1 MAKKKDKESKK
12 ARAEAKQKKAL
23 EKAAVKDK
31 KKAKKLS
38 QDDEEDDLDIEEML
52 ANFKREQENFERIN
66 VENVDRPGQRVNPC
80 IFVNPSQ
87 GKRELMMF
95 GGESTSAETGT
106 THFHNDMFIYSL
118 DTDAWKRVTSQNSPM
133 PRSSAA
139 CAAHPSGVA
148 LIHGGEFSS
157 PKQNTFYHYSDSW
170 LFECSTR
177 EWTKI
182 EQKNGPSARSGHR
195 MTVWKNFIILH
206 GGFRD
211 LGTSTTYLNDL
222 WVFDITNYKW
232 KQIEFPPTHPVP
244 DARSGHSLIPT
255 AEGAVLW
262 GGYTKVKA
270 GKGLQKGKILSDC
283 WHLKMKSDLG
293 AIRWERRK
301 KQGPQPSPRVG
312 CSMVYHKGRGV
323 LFGGVYDFEETEES
337 LRSVFYNDLYT
348 YQVESNRWYSM
359 SLRAQRKKAK
369 VAQSKSSRNKDK
381 ELEDILN
388 QILDKAN
395 LRDADDEEDTRAIE
409 EQLNQLKIA
418 EDRENGDVDG
428 TDDNEDKERA
438 AAKTYEVRNTFPH
451 TRFNASTA
459 VVDDTL
465 FIFGGVVE
473 IGEKDYPI
481 DSFYSIDMNKL
492 DGCKVYWENLEDVV
506 KAEKLGEQDSDD
518 EFDDED
524 DDDED
529 DGEEEI
535 ADRKLESE
543 DEGEDED
550 EEEEEEKEEEEYE
563 IPDPRPWLPHPKAFE
578 SLRSFYV
585 RTGATFLEW
594 AISSNRDSKG
604 KHLKT
609 KSFEL
614 CQDRW
619 WERREQVRIEEDKL
633 EEMGGVEDVI
643 EKDTSKSQ
651 KRR

>member
-12 ARAEAKQKKAL
+12 ARAEAKNKKAS

-31 KKAKKLS
+31 KKTKKLS
-38 QDDEEDDLDIEEML
+38 QDEDEDDMDIEEML
-52 ANFKREQENFERIN
+52 ANFKREQENFEKIN
-66 VENVDRPGQRVNPC
+66 IETVDKPSQRMSPC
-80 IFVNPSQ
+80 MFVNPTH

-95 GGESTSAETGT
+95 GGESTTQETGI
-106 THFHNDMFIYSL
+106 THFYNDMFVYSL
-118 DTDAWKRVTSQNSPM
+118 DTDTWKRITSQNSPM

-139 CAAHPSGVA
+139 VASHPTGVA

-170 LFECSTR
+170 LFDCSTR

-195 MTVWKNFIILH
+195 MAVWKNFIILH

-232 KQIEFPPTHPVP
+232 KQIDFPVNHPIP
-244 DARSGHSLIPT
+244 DARSGHSLIST
-255 AEGAVLW
+255 ADGAVLW

-283 WHLKMKSDLG
+283 WYLKMKSDLG

-301 KQGPQPSPRVG
+301 KQGTQPSPRVG
-312 CSMVYHKGRGV
+312 CSMVHHKGRGV

-337 LRSVFYNDLYT
+337 LRSIFYNDLYT
-348 YQVESNRWYSM
+348 YQIENNRWYSM
-359 SLRAQRKKAK
+359 SLRPQRKKNT

-395 LRDADDEEDTRAIE
+395 LRDANDDEDNKAFED
-409 EQLNQLKIA
+409 QMNQLGI
-418 EDRENGDVDG
+418 EDS
-428 TDDNEDKERA
+428 DDDSEGEKRNLKS
-438 AAKTYEVRNTFPH
+438 YETMLTLPH
-451 TRFNASTA
+451 VRFNAATA

-465 FIFGGVVE
+465 FIFGGAVE
-473 IGEKDYPI
+473 VGEKEYPT

-492 DGCKVYWENLEDVV
+492 DGVKVFWEDLDDVIR
-506 KAEKLGEQDSDD
+506 AEKLGEQDSDD

-524 DDDED
+524 DEDDED
-529 DGEEEI
+529 DDAEEI
-535 ADRKLESE
+535 ADRQLEAE
-543 DEGEDED
+543 EED
-550 EEEEEEKEEEEYE
+550 EEEEEEEPEEEYE
-563 IPDPRPWLPHPKAFE
+563 IPDDRPWLPHPKAFE
-578 SLRSFYV
+578 TLRAFYV
-585 RTGATFLEW
+585 RTGPTFLEW
-594 AISSNRDSKG
+594 AISSNRESKG

-609 KSFEL
+609 KSFEQ

-633 EEMGGVEDVI
+633 EELGGVDEVI
-643 EKDTSKSQ
+643 EKDTSNVQ

>member
-1 MAKKKDKESKK
+1 MAKKKDKDAKK
-12 ARAEAKQKKAL
+12 ARSEAKNKKAQ

-31 KKAKKLS
+31 KKSKKLS
-38 QDDEEDDLDIEEML
+38 QDDEEDDVDIEEML

-66 VENVDRPGQRVNPC
+66 IENVEKPPQRISSCMFANP
-80 IFVNPSQ
+80 VH

-95 GGESTSAETGT
+95 GGESTSHETNV
-106 THFHNDMFIYSL
+106 THFYNEMYVYSL
-118 DTDAWKRVTSQNSPM
+118 DNDSWKKITSQNSPM

-139 CAAHPSGVA
+139 VAAHPTGLA

-170 LFECSTR
+170 LFDCSTR

-195 MTVWKNFIILH
+195 MTIWKNFIILH

-222 WVFDITNYKW
+222 WVFDITTHKW
-232 KQIEFPPTHPVP
+232 KQIDFPTNHPIP
-244 DARSGHSLIPT
+244 DARSGHSFIPT
-255 AEGAVLW
+255 AEGAILW

-283 WHLKMKSDLG
+283 WYLKMKSDLS

-301 KQGPQPSPRVG
+301 KQGQQPSPRVG

-337 LRSVFYNDLYT
+337 LRSVFYNDLFT
-348 YQVESNRWYSM
+348 YQIESNRWYSM
-359 SLRAQRKKAK
+359 SLRPRRKNNKIAI
-369 VAQSKSSRNKDK
+369 SKSNRNKDK
-381 ELEDILN
+381 ELEDLLN

-395 LRDADDEEDTRAIE
+395 LLDDNVEEDSKTIENELKQLDEEE
-409 EQLNQLKIA
+409 EGEDPDHQKSRKIYDMLTA
-418 EDRENGDVDG
+418 L
-428 TDDNEDKERA
+428 
-438 AAKTYEVRNTFPH
+438 PH
-451 TRFNASTA
+451 RRFNASTA

-465 FIFGGVVE
+465 FIFGGAIE

-492 DGCKVYWENLEDVV
+492 DGVKLYWEDLSKVDM
-506 KAEKLGEQDSDD
+506 AEKAGDEDD
-518 EFDDED
+518 DDFDEDDED
-524 DDDED
+524 EDDDED
-529 DGEEEI
+529 DGEKV
-535 ADRKLESE
+535 DDQKLVSE
-543 DEGEDED
+543 DEQ
-550 EEEEEEKEEEEYE
+550 EEEEEEEEEEQEVEEEYE

-578 SLRSFYV
+578 TLRAFYV

-594 AISSNRDSKG
+594 AITNNRDSKG
-604 KHLKT
+604 KHLKK
-609 KSFEL
+609 KSFDL

-619 WERREQVRIEEDKL
+619 WERREQIRLEEDKF
-633 EEMGGVEDVI
+633 EEFGGVGDIV
-643 EKDTSKSQ
+643 EKDTSKVT

>member
-12 ARAEAKQKKAL
+12 ARTEAKNKKAL

-38 QDDEEDDLDIEEML
+38 QDEEEDDMDIEEML
-52 ANFKREQENFERIN
+52 ANFKREQENFEKIN
-66 VENVDRPGQRVNPC
+66 VENVDRPDQRINPC
-80 IFVNPSQ
+80 MFVNPAH

-95 GGESTSAETGT
+95 GGESTTQETGT
-106 THFHNDMFIYSL
+106 THFYNDLFVYSL
-118 DTDAWKRVTSQNSPM
+118 DTDTWKRYTSQNSPM

-139 CAAHPSGVA
+139 VASHPTGVA

-170 LFECSTR
+170 LFDCSSK
-177 EWTKI
+177 EWTKV

-195 MTVWKNFIILH
+195 MAIWKNFIILH

-232 KQIEFPPTHPVP
+232 KQVELPANHPIP
-244 DARSGHSLIPT
+244 DARSGHSLIST
-255 AEGAVLW
+255 AEGAVLY

-283 WHLKMKSDLG
+283 WYLKMKSDLG
-293 AIRWERRK
+293 SIRWERRK
-301 KQGPQPSPRVG
+301 KQGSQPSPRVG
-312 CSMVYHKGRGV
+312 CSMVHHKGRGV

-337 LRSVFYNDLYT
+337 LRSIFYNELYT
-348 YQVESNRWYSM
+348 YQIENNRWYAM
-359 SLRAQRKKAK
+359 SLRPQRKKK
-369 VAQSKSSRNKDK
+369 NFVQSKSNRNKDK

-395 LRDADDEEDTRAIE
+395 LRDAEDDDESKVIE
-409 EQLNQLKIA
+409 EQLNQLDLI
-418 EDRENGDVDG
+418 DF
-428 TDDNEDKERA
+428 DDDDESDKKS
-438 AAKTYEVRNTFPH
+438 AKSYETMSTLPH
-451 TRFNASTA
+451 ARFNAATA

-465 FIFGGVVE
+465 FIFGGTVE

-492 DGCKVYWENLEDVV
+492 DGVKVYWEELKEVER
-506 KAEKLGEQDSDD
+506 AEKLGEQDSDD
-518 EFDDED
+518 EFGDED

-535 ADRKLESE
+535 VDSKLEA
-543 DEGEDED
+543 ED
-550 EEEEEEKEEEEYE
+550 EEEEEEEEEVEEEYE
-563 IPDPRPWLPHPKAFE
+563 IPDLRPWLPHPKAFE
-578 SLRSFYV
+578 TLRAFYV
-585 RTGATFLEW
+585 RTGPTFLEL

-633 EEMGGVEDVI
+633 EELGGVEDVI
-643 EKDTSKSQ
+643 EKDTSKTQ
-651 KRR
+651 RRR